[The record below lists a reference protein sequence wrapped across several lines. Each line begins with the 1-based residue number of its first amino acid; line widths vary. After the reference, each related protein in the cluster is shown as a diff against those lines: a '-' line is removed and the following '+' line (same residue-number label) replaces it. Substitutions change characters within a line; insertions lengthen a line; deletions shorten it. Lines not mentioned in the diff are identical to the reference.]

1 MAVSYSA
8 QPPQPPQTQPTRKGT
23 GVGRPLSRG
32 AAVLLLV
39 LGALL
44 TVLPFYF
51 MFVFATHSRS
61 EIFNLPPPAWF
72 GDHTALN
79 YDSLLGR
86 TPFWRNLWNSLY
98 LAVLSTVTTLFFCS
112 LAGYAFAMY
121 NFKYR
126 EQLFGVVV
134 ATLLIPQ
141 ALNIVPFA
149 LIMQAFGW
157 IDSPRALW
165 VPNMAGAFGIFLMRQ
180 YIGSAI
186 PRELVEA
193 ARIDGCTEFSIYRR
207 IIVPL
212 CGPALATLGL
222 VTFIASWNNFLGP
235 LIIFRSA
242 ETFTAP
248 LALRTLQGLVNT
260 DWGALML
267 GVVLTVVPLLVV
279 FVFASRQLIA
289 GLTAGATKG

>member
-8 QPPQPPQTQPTRKGT
+8 PPAKPRTGD
-23 GVGRPLSRG
+23 GVGKPLSRG
-32 AAVLLLV
+32 AAILLLV

-51 MFVFATHSRS
+51 MFIFATHSRG
-61 EIFNLPPPAWF
+61 EIFNLPPPTWF
-72 GDHTALN
+72 GDHTGAN
-79 YDSLLGR
+79 YDSLLSR

-98 LAVLSTVTTLFFCS
+98 IAVLATVTTLFFCS

-126 EQLFGVVV
+126 EALFGVVL

-165 VPNMAGAFGIFLMRQ
+165 VPGMAGAFGIFLMRQ

-193 ARIDGCTEFSIYRR
+193 ARIDGCSEFTIYRR

-212 CGPALATLGL
+212 CGPAMATLGL

-242 ETFTAP
+242 ETYTAP

-279 FVFASRQLIA
+279 FALASRQLIA

>member
-1 MAVSYSA
+1 MTITAGKTPLVA
-8 QPPQPPQTQPTRKGT
+8 PPAPRRGLGQ
-23 GVGRPLSRG
+23 PLSRG
-32 AAVLLLV
+32 AALLLLL

-61 EIFNLPPPAWF
+61 EIFNLPPPTWF
-72 GDHTALN
+72 GDHTATN
-79 YDSLLGR
+79 YGSLLDR

-98 LAVLSTVTTLFFCS
+98 LAIMSTGTTLFFCS
-112 LAGYAFAMY
+112 LAGFAFAMY
-121 NFKYR
+121 TFKYR
-126 EQLFGVVV
+126 EQLFSVVL
-134 ATLLIPQ
+134 ATLLIPG

-165 VPNMAGAFGIFLMRQ
+165 VPGMAGAFGIFLMRQ

-193 ARIDGCTEFSIYRR
+193 ARIDGCSEFAIYRR
-207 IIVPL
+207 IILPL

-235 LIIFRSA
+235 LIIFRSSQTYPA
-242 ETFTAP
+242 A
-248 LALRTLQGLVNT
+248 LALRSLQGLVNT

-267 GVVLTVVPLLVV
+267 GVVLTVVPLLIV
-279 FVFASRQLIA
+279 FAFASRQLIA

>member
-1 MAVSYSA
+1 MTITAGKTPVTA
-8 QPPQPPQTQPTRKGT
+8 PPAPRRGLGQ
-23 GVGRPLSRG
+23 PLSRG
-32 AAVLLLV
+32 AALLLLL

-61 EIFNLPPPAWF
+61 EIFNLPPPTWF
-72 GDHTALN
+72 GHHTATN
-79 YDSLLGR
+79 YGSLLDR

-98 LAVLSTVTTLFFCS
+98 LAIMSTGTTLFFCS
-112 LAGYAFAMY
+112 LAGFAFAMY
-121 NFKYR
+121 TFKYR
-126 EQLFGVVV
+126 EQLFSVVL
-134 ATLLIPQ
+134 ATLLIPG

-165 VPNMAGAFGIFLMRQ
+165 VPGMAGAFGIFLMRQ

-193 ARIDGCTEFSIYRR
+193 ARIDGCSEFAIYRR
-207 IIVPL
+207 IILPL

-235 LIIFRSA
+235 LIIFRSSQTYPA
-242 ETFTAP
+242 A
-248 LALRTLQGLVNT
+248 LALRSLQGLVNT

-267 GVVLTVVPLLVV
+267 GVVLTVVPLLIV
-279 FVFASRQLIA
+279 FAFASRQLIA

>member
-1 MAVSYSA
+1 MAVSYTPNPA
-8 QPPQPPQTQPTRKGT
+8 PLAPAGKRPGLGK
-23 GVGRPLSRG
+23 PLSRG

-44 TVLPFYF
+44 TMLPFYF
-51 MFVFATHSRS
+51 MFVFATHDRS
-61 EIFNLPPPAWF
+61 EIFTLPPPTWF
-72 GDHTALN
+72 GGHAPAN

-86 TPFWRNLWNSLY
+86 VPFWRNLWNSLY
-98 LAVLSTVTTLFFCS
+98 LAIMATGTTMFFCS
-112 LAGYAFAMY
+112 LAGFAFAMY
-121 NFKYR
+121 SFKYR
-126 EQLFGVVV
+126 EQLFAVVV
-134 ATLLIPQ
+134 ATLLIPN
-141 ALNIVPFA
+141 AVNIVPFA

-165 VPNMAGAFGIFLMRQ
+165 VPGMAGAFGIFLMRQ

-193 ARIDGCTEFSIYRR
+193 ARIDGCSEFSIYRR
-207 IIVPL
+207 IILPL

-235 LIIFRSA
+235 LIIFRSIESYPA
-242 ETFTAP
+242 S

-267 GVVLTVVPLLVV
+267 GVVLTVVPLLIV
-279 FVFASRQLIA
+279 FAFASRQLIA

>member
-1 MAVSYSA
+1 MAVSYA
-8 QPPQPPQTQPTRKGT
+8 VPDAPRRGLGK
-23 GVGRPLSRG
+23 PLSRG
-32 AAVLLLV
+32 AAILLLL

-51 MFVFATHSRS
+51 MFVFATHSRG
-61 EIFNLPPPAWF
+61 EIFNLPPPTWF
-72 GDHTALN
+72 GDHVGAN

-98 LAVLSTVTTLFFCS
+98 IAVLATVTTLFFCS

-121 NFKYR
+121 TFKYR
-126 EQLFGVVV
+126 EALFGVVLG
-134 ATLLIPQ
+134 TLLIPQ

-165 VPNMAGAFGIFLMRQ
+165 VPGMAGAFGIFLMRQ

-193 ARIDGCTEFSIYRR
+193 ARIDGCSEFAIYRR

-212 CGPALATLGL
+212 TGPAMATLGL

-242 ETFTAP
+242 QTFTAP

-279 FVFASRQLIA
+279 FTLASRQLIA

>member
-1 MAVSYSA
+1 MTITAGKTPVTA
-8 QPPQPPQTQPTRKGT
+8 PPAAPRRGLGQ
-23 GVGRPLSRG
+23 PLSRG
-32 AAVLLLV
+32 AALLLLL

-61 EIFNLPPPAWF
+61 EIFNLPPPTWF
-72 GDHTALN
+72 GDATASN
-79 YDSLLGR
+79 YGSLLDR

-98 LAVLSTVTTLFFCS
+98 LAIMSTGTTLFFCS
-112 LAGYAFAMY
+112 LAGFAFAMY
-121 NFKYR
+121 TFKYR
-126 EQLFGVVV
+126 EQLFSVVL
-134 ATLLIPQ
+134 ATLLIPS

-157 IDSPRALW
+157 IDNPRALW
-165 VPNMAGAFGIFLMRQ
+165 FPGMAGAFGIFLMRQ

-193 ARIDGCTEFSIYRR
+193 ARIDGCSEFTIYRR
-207 IIVPL
+207 IILPL

-235 LIIFRSA
+235 LIIFRSSQTYPA
-242 ETFTAP
+242 A
-248 LALRTLQGLVNT
+248 LALRSLQGLVNT

-267 GVVLTVVPLLVV
+267 GVVLTVVPLLIV
-279 FVFASRQLIA
+279 FAFASRQLIA

>member
-1 MAVSYSA
+1 MAVAYSSA
-8 QPPQPPQTQPTRKGT
+8 PNTARRSIGK
-23 GVGRPLSRG
+23 PLSRG
-32 AAVLLLV
+32 AALALLV

-51 MFVFATHSRS
+51 MFVFATHSRG
-61 EIFNLPPPAWF
+61 EIFNLPPPTWF
-72 GDHTALN
+72 GHNLTTN

-86 TPFWRNLWNSLY
+86 VPFWRNLWNSLY

-112 LAGYAFAMY
+112 LAGFAFAMY
-121 NFKYR
+121 NFR
-126 EQLFGVVV
+126 FRDQLFAMVL
-134 ATLLIPQ
+134 ATLLIPG

-165 VPNMAGAFGIFLMRQ
+165 VPGMASAFGIFLMRQ

-186 PRELVEA
+186 PKELVEA
-193 ARIDGCTEFSIYRR
+193 ARIDGDSEFGIYRR
-207 IIVPL
+207 IVLPL

-222 VTFIASWNNFLGP
+222 VTFINSWNNFLGP
-235 LIIFRSA
+235 LIIFRSV
-242 ETFTAP
+242 ETYTAP

-260 DWGALML
+260 DWGALMC
-267 GVVLTVVPLLVV
+267 GVALTVVPLLVV
-279 FVFASRQLIA
+279 FAFASRQLIE
-289 GLTAGATKG
+289 GLTSGALKG